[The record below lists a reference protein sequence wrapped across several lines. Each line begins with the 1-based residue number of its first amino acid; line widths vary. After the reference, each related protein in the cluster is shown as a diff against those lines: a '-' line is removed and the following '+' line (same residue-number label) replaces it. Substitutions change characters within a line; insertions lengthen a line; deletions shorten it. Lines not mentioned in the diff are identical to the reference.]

1 MDQTSELPTEGAQVA
16 ATQDVEGHADIET
29 TSEEP
34 RIAKSAQGPA
44 PSTEVPSTG
53 LAAHGGHP
61 ESLVNAADHRDATAE
76 GLELSPPVTHNFRRT
91 PIQLKPRIKIS
102 VSANQEHHL
111 RAALSLSAHLDEFRI
126 PHAYIGGFAW
136 ALLGSSRPTQICPPH
151 FLLYVYVCA
160 DMRSFR

>member
-1 MDQTSELPTEGAQVA
+1 MDQSFELQTEGAQVA
-16 ATQDVEGHADIET
+16 AAQDVEGHADIET
-29 TSEEP
+29 TSGESGV
-34 RIAKSAQGPA
+34 ANSAQGPP

-76 GLELSPPVTHNFRRT
+76 GFELSPPMTHNRRI

-151 FLLYVYVCA
+151 SLLWVYACV
-160 DMRSFR
+160 DMRAFR